1 MQSAKILLFYNIV
14 IERKC
19 MECPGCKTVIDCG
32 TCKYC
37 KDKRKFG
44 GPGIKR
50 KVVKKG
56 SAPQLKYEFHY
67 AVININYLQNFYRH
81 HLTQIHLF

>member
-1 MQSAKILLFYNIV
+1 
-14 IERKC
+14 

-44 GPGIKR
+44 GPGIK
-50 KVVKKG
+50 KKG
-56 SAPQLKYEFHY
+56 CEKRKCTSVK
-67 AVININYLQNFYRH
+67 V
-81 HLTQIHLF
+81 

>member
-44 GPGIKR
+44 GPGIKKEGCEKR
-50 KVVKKG
+50 KCTSVK
-56 SAPQLKYEFHY
+56 
-67 AVININYLQNFYRH
+67 V
-81 HLTQIHLF
+81 